1 MTKYL
6 IERKGE
12 YVKQVVLLGE
22 GLYRQKDI
30 QLVIV
35 DEKNAKEL
43 LQIWP
48 DAKMV
53 TYEEALLV
61 KAA

>member
-12 YVKQVVLLGE
+12 YVKEVVLLGE
-22 GLYRQKDI
+22 GLYRQRDI
-30 QLVIV
+30 QLVIL

-43 LQIWP
+43 LQVWP

-53 TYEEALLV
+53 VYEEALLV

>member
-12 YVKQVVLLGE
+12 YVKEVVLLGE
-22 GLYRQKDI
+22 GLYRQRDI
-30 QLVIV
+30 RLVILN
-35 DEKNAKEL
+35 EKNAKEL
-43 LQIWP
+43 LQVWP

-53 TYEEALLV
+53 VYEEALLI